1 MVRRSLSEVIGAFI
15 VLGVVL
21 LAAISLIRMGSE
33 IVGYSEKVSS
43 QLFQRAAE
51 EAAPPRL
58 ELMVNGSR
66 LYLMVSPNSPLNI
79 SYAIVEASGNVFI
92 ERVNKLV
99 SSSAAIPLPGNYSA
113 CQNVSVYLVTSSGA
127 MFAYSTSSDPL
138 IAEECGWNVSSAGG
152 AYQTA
157 GPSQAYLGP
166 DSYPAALDMV
176 YISGLDG
183 ENSTLEYLGEANL
196 TVRMKGKLFSYIN
209 VVVTSGGR
217 SFSGTVSP
225 STGNYM
231 TLLGYISVS
240 GRNVAVAAYDIPS
253 RGVVGIAVGGPG
265 DLVNYTGQVSVRGF
279 ISNPYTTILSTVL
292 ASLVGYSG
300 NFTSKWFIGN
310 PIINT
315 TYYYRYN
322 STASGQGSTLGP
334 INLAYYVMFYHDP
347 LMLWP
352 TTINLSASLSLKIF
366 SVAGSS
372 HANISL
378 PSPISFYS
386 VPVYTNTSERA
397 YLAEELMSIYRP
409 FRVSF
414 QTKLGEASEYFG
426 NGTFLIPSSSIYVES
441 PESFMMPITSNLTFS
456 YTNYGSYVTGVAWAD
471 EAFYVE
477 PLAYL
482 LEVNDSS
489 YSVFLSPSTYRSRP
503 IIVNGVAEPGPVVA
517 VIPGANV
524 TLPCPGLLFPA
535 QVEGLRV
542 SLGAPLRVGQSL
554 PQLQPGLYLYAC
566 TDQEYWIVYS

>member
-1 MVRRSLSEVIGAFI
+1 MGRRSLSEVIGAFI

-21 LAAISLIRMGSE
+21 LAAISLVRMGSE
-33 IVGYSEKVSS
+33 IVGYSERVSS

-51 EAAPPRL
+51 EATPPKL
-58 ELMVNGSR
+58 ELLVNGSR

-92 ERVNKLV
+92 EKVNRLV
-99 SSSAAIPLPGNYSA
+99 SSSEALPLPGNYSA

-127 MFAYSTSSDPL
+127 VFTYSASSDPL
-138 IAEECGWNVSSAGG
+138 IAKACGWNTSAAGG
-152 AYQTA
+152 GYQAT

-183 ENSTLEYLGEANL
+183 GNSTLEYLGEVNV
-196 TVRMKGKLFSYIN
+196 TVHLAGKLLNYIN

-217 SFSGTVSP
+217 SLSGTVSP
-225 STGNYM
+225 SAGDYV
-231 TLLGYISVS
+231 TLLGYINVS
-240 GRNVAVAAYDIPS
+240 GQNLAVAAYDIPS
-253 RGVVGIAVGGPG
+253 RGVVGIAIGGPG
-265 DLVNYTGQVSVRGF
+265 DLVNYTGHVSVRGF

-322 STASGQGSTLGP
+322 STATGYGSTLGP

-347 LMLWP
+347 LILWP
-352 TTINLSASLSLKIF
+352 TTINLNASLSLRIYHA
-366 SVAGSS
+366 AGESYV
-372 HANISL
+372 NLSL
-378 PSPISFYS
+378 PSPLSLYS
-386 VPVYTNTSERA
+386 VPVYTNASERT
-397 YLAEELMSIYRP
+397 YVAEELMAMYGP
-409 FRVSF
+409 FKVTF
-414 QTKLGEASEYFG
+414 QTGLGEASEYFG
-426 NGTFLIPSSSIYVES
+426 NGTFLIQSSSIYVES
-441 PESFMMPITSNLTFS
+441 PEMVMMPITSNLTFN
-456 YTNYGSYVTGVAWAD
+456 YTNYGSYVSGAAWARRV
-471 EAFYVE
+471 FYME

-489 YSVFLSPSTYRSRP
+489 YSVFLTPPTYRSRP
-503 IIVNGVAEPGPVVA
+503 VLVNGLTEPGPVLA

-535 QVEGLRV
+535 QVKGLSV
-542 SLGAPLRVGQSL
+542 SLGSPLAVGRSL
-554 PQLQPGLYLYAC
+554 PQLQSGLYLYVC
-566 TDQEYWIVYS
+566 PDQEYWLVYS